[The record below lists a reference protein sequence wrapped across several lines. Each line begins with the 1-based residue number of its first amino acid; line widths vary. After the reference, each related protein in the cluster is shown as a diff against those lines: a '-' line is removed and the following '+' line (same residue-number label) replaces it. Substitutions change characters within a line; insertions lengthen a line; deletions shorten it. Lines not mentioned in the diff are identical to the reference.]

1 MTGARIISTQSLAA
15 LVRERTVLL
24 VIGMFSLMVLV
35 SAWLGWSATH
45 TVDTIYAD
53 AAAYLTSVGEPVP
66 PNPVSLGSPL
76 AVLRNVTVYVGLIGT
91 FAAIVIGQRLIEG
104 DRRAG
109 VLPLIGT
116 RPLTR
121 AGFAR
126 GKIGAL
132 CLSTAVMTV
141 VAAAISFLTLAFLPG
156 AHVAAADWGRL
167 AVFFLLAWGYMT
179 LFGLVALG
187 AAARVPAMAGG
198 LLAATVLWLAITF
211 VLPAITG
218 NVNPTAAINPISGLA
233 VAPDTPLF
241 TQLGFWLGPVS
252 LSEHFNYLSADL
264 MGYRPDGLVPRGP
277 MPPLVCLVGGLI
289 AAGGFALTSCLT
301 LDPNAGGPDA

>member
-1 MTGARIISTQSLAA
+1 MTGARIICTQSLAT

-24 VIGMFSLMVLV
+24 VIAMFSLMVLV

-45 TVDTIYAD
+45 TVNTIYSD

-109 VLPLIGT
+109 VLPLIGA
-116 RPLTR
+116 RPLSR
-121 AGFAR
+121 ASFAR
-126 GKIGAL
+126 GKIAAL
-132 CLSTAVMTV
+132 CLSTTAMMII
-141 VAAAISFLTLAFLPG
+141 AAMVSALTLAVLPG
-156 AHVAAADWGRL
+156 AHVTGAEWGRL
-167 AVFFLLAWGYMT
+167 AAFFLLAWGYMT

-187 AAARVPAMAGG
+187 AAARISTMAGG
-198 LLAATVLWLAITF
+198 LLAATVLWLAVTF

-241 TQLGFWLGPVS
+241 TQLGFWLGPIS
-252 LSEHFNYLSADL
+252 LSEHFNYLSAGL
-264 MGYRPDGLVPRGP
+264 MGYRPDALAPRGLVA
-277 MPPLVCLVGGLI
+277 PLACLVAGFI
-289 AAGGFALTSCLT
+289 AAGGFAVVSCLT